1 MMPAMPPLTI
11 LGRRAKFC
19 WAGTGVAGCAGWMLA
34 WLEAMLSLLE
44 ARPSR
49 VVNQSAARPP
59 LSALLYT
66 TGRCTAVLPDRF
78 LCPTLTMLQVRYA
91 VKVDVDVSE

>member
-19 WAGTGVAGCAGWMLA
+19 WTGTGLAGWAGWMPA

-59 LSALLYT
+59 LSAVHYWPLYN
-66 TGRCTAVLPDRF
+66 CTAGPVPLPDRHY
-78 LCPTLTMLQVRYA
+78 VSGA
-91 VKVDVDVSE
+91 VHREGGRGCQ